1 MAGCHCQEIGQQQI
15 LDININSRPK
25 RQKNL
30 RKLNEIKWEGV
41 TKNNKWMAAVT
52 VVAFRQILSEID
64 HFIFNDFNDTQTP
77 M

>member
-1 MAGCHCQEIGQQQI
+1 MAGCNCQEFGQQQI

-30 RKLNEIKWEGV
+30 RKLNEIKWGGV

-52 VVAFRQILSEID
+52 VVGSGQRLSAFS
-64 HFIFNDFNDTQTP
+64 
-77 M
+77 